1 MMWFMNI
8 FILFRLI
15 TNWQLKLPYSS
26 LNSSLYL
33 QVCEIA
39 IKFTGRPMNIQLI
52 GATESATSRIGRRG
66 GSGGGGG
73 GAGGGAG
80 GRCVTTPIFNSTRYA
95 VLHTEQIIFPVNSV
109 NNFSM
114 FDEGNTLYAF
124 VLNETVGHNAG

>member
-1 MMWFMNI
+1 
-8 FILFRLI
+8 
-15 TNWQLKLPYSS
+15 
-26 LNSSLYL
+26 
-33 QVCEIA
+33 
-39 IKFTGRPMNIQLI
+39 MNIQLI

-66 GSGGGGG
+66 GSGGGGGGG

-124 VLNETVGHNAG
+124 VLNETNGHNAG